1 MSLARKVAVIAVTL
15 IGLLAINYVFEH
27 GFGDFQINPYYA
39 RIINLIGI
47 NITLAVS
54 LNLING
60 LAGQF
65 SIGHAGFMAVGG
77 YTATYVTVYHGRQI
91 AATFGSSLA
100 DPLGASAAMVPSL
113 LAGAT
118 AAALAGLIVG
128 IPSLRLKGDYLAI
141 VTLGFSEIIRVIILN
156 IPAVGGATGFT
167 DAIPITNFFW
177 IFAMAI
183 VTIVITVNIA
193 HSTFGLALFAIRS
206 DEIAAEAM
214 GINTTRHKVLAFV
227 ISAALAGVA
236 GGLSGQLFANPLSP
250 QNLNFVKSIEV
261 IVMIVLGGIGSI
273 TGAVLGA
280 TTLTILPEAL
290 RTFDQQFPG
299 LRMVIY
305 ALLLILLMI
314 FRPQGLLGRREFS
327 WAWMRPGGRRSWH
340 RADGPER
347 DHALRRADG
356 GQVAQHERAAVVAL
370 WAHRSER
377 RRQNDGVQRADGRL
391 LSHRRRYRVRWDT
404 HREEE
409 AVRDYQAWRG
419 QDVPE
424 HPPVCGH
431 DSPAERDDRPAP
443 ADASDSGGRG
453 HRHRRGTIL
462 KSATR
467 APARWSC

>member
-1 MSLARKVAVIAVTL
+1 MSAARKLVVVVVTVAIL
-15 IGLLAINYVFEH
+15 LGLNQIFEY

-39 RIINLIGI
+39 RIVNLIGI

-77 YTATYVTVYHGRQI
+77 YSATYLTVYHGKQI
-91 AATFGSSLA
+91 AALTGSTLA
-100 DPLGASAAMVPSL
+100 DGTGASVVMVLSL
-113 LAGAT
+113 LVGAF
-118 AAALAGLIVG
+118 AAALAGLAVG

-141 VTLGFSEIIRVIILN
+141 VTLGFGEIIRVLILN

-183 VTIVITVNIA
+183 MTIAIVRNITV
-193 HSTFGLALFAIRS
+193 STFGRALAAVRA

-214 GINTTRHKVLAFV
+214 GVNTTRYKVLAFV

-236 GGLSGQLFANPLSP
+236 GGLSGQLFANPLNP

-273 TGAVLGA
+273 TGAVFGA

-299 LRMVIY
+299 LRMVLY

-314 FRPQGLLGRREFS
+314 FRPQGLFGRRELGWS
-327 WAWMRPGGRRSWH
+327 WIRLPGRRP
-340 RADGPER
+340 AV
-347 DHALRRADG
+347 G
-356 GQVAQHERAAVVAL
+356 G
-370 WAHRSER
+370 
-377 RRQNDGVQRADGRL
+377 G
-391 LSHRRRYRVRWDT
+391 
-404 HREEE
+404 
-409 AVRDYQAWRG
+409 
-419 QDVPE
+419 
-424 HPPVCGH
+424 
-431 DSPAERDDRPAP
+431 
-443 ADASDSGGRG
+443 
-453 HRHRRGTIL
+453 
-462 KSATR
+462 
-467 APARWSC
+467 AR

>member
-1 MSLARKVAVIAVTL
+1 MSVARKLIVVVVTMAIL
-15 IGLLAINYVFEH
+15 LGLNQIFEY

-39 RIINLIGI
+39 RIVNLIGI

-77 YTATYVTVYHGRQI
+77 YTATYLTVNYGRQI
-91 AATFGSSLA
+91 AAVAGSTLA
-100 DPLGASAAMVPSL
+100 DGVGASVVMVLSL
-113 LAGAT
+113 LSGAF
-118 AAALAGLIVG
+118 AAAVAGLVVG
-128 IPSLRLKGDYLAI
+128 IPSLRLRGDYLAI
-141 VTLGFSEIIRVIILN
+141 VTLGFGEIIRVVILN

-183 VTIVITVNIA
+183 MTIAIVHNIA
-193 HSTFGLALFAIRS
+193 VSTFGRALAAIRA

-214 GINTTRHKVLAFV
+214 GVNTTRYKVLAFV

-236 GGLSGQLFANPLSP
+236 GGLSGQLFANPLNP

-273 TGAVLGA
+273 TGAVFGA

-299 LRMVIY
+299 LRMVMY

-314 FRPQGLLGRREFS
+314 FRPQGLFGRRELGWS
-327 WAWMRPGGRRSWH
+327 WLRQPTRRP
-340 RADGPER
+340 AV
-347 DHALRRADG
+347 DG
-356 GQVAQHERAAVVAL
+356 G
-370 WAHRSER
+370 
-377 RRQNDGVQRADGRL
+377 
-391 LSHRRRYRVRWDT
+391 VR
-404 HREEE
+404 
-409 AVRDYQAWRG
+409 
-419 QDVPE
+419 
-424 HPPVCGH
+424 
-431 DSPAERDDRPAP
+431 
-443 ADASDSGGRG
+443 
-453 HRHRRGTIL
+453 
-462 KSATR
+462 
-467 APARWSC
+467 